1 MYRFMKSRPPQ
12 TSRSQLLRWAVEK
25 QTACNVLSDKC
36 ALGQRVT

>member
-36 ALGQRVT
+36 VLGQRVT